1 MARPS
6 QTSAS
11 ARPRRTPIGQRNVL
25 NVQGKEDGYVYRIVN
40 DTGDR
45 IQQFLDAG
53 YELVDA
59 NSVRVGDKRVNQST
73 PEGTKAQVSVGGGQK
88 AFVMRIPKEYYE
100 EDQAAKQA
108 EVNRL
113 EESIKKQVSSGNA
126 DYGKVMIS
134 QG

>member
-1 MARPS
+1 MARTS

-11 ARPRRTPIGQRNVL
+11 ARPRRTPVGQRNVL
-25 NVQGKEDGYVYRIVN
+25 NVQGKEDGYVYRVVN

-53 YELVDA
+53 YEFVDA
-59 NSVRVGDKRVNQST
+59 NAVRIGDKRVNQST

-88 AFVMRIPKEYYE
+88 AFVMRISKEFYE

>member
-1 MARPS
+1 M
-6 QTSAS
+6 
-11 ARPRRTPIGQRNVL
+11 
-25 NVQGKEDGYVYRIVN
+25 RIVN